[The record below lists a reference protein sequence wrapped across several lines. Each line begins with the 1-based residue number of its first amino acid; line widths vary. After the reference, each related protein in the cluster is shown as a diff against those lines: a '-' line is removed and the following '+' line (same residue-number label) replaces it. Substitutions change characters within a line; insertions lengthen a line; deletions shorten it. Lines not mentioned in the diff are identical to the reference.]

1 MFFALFSSLVV
12 PSFAQANPALVQSL
26 SVRHGAPSCATLTA
40 TAEELADVVTHVA
53 MPPWVPMRAATC
65 LVEQHAEGSEPQF
78 LAWVTEPEKLGLGRL
93 LLRRLDGLPDALA
106 LRIVQTGVHGP
117 LRDEVIH
124 TASQDPRP
132 EVQQRAASALE
143 TP

>member
-1 MFFALFSSLVV
+1 MFFALFSWLVA
-12 PSFAQANPALVQSL
+12 PCFAQANPALVQSL
-26 SVRHGAPSCATLTA
+26 SARHAAPPCATLTA
-40 TAEELADVVTHVA
+40 TAEELAEVVTNVA

-65 LVEQHAEGSEPQF
+65 LVEQHAEGSESHF
-78 LAWVTEPEKLGLGRL
+78 LSWVTEPEKLGLGRL

-106 LRIVQTGVHGP
+106 LRIVQAGIEGP
-117 LRDEVIH
+117 LRDEVIQ

-132 EVQQRAASALE
+132 EVQQHAASALG

>member
-1 MFFALFSSLVV
+1 MFFALFSWLVA
-12 PSFAQANPALVQSL
+12 PCFAQPNPVLVQSL
-26 SVRHGAPSCATLTA
+26 SARHAAPSCAALTA
-40 TAEELADVVTHVA
+40 TVEELAEVVTNVT

-65 LVEQHAEGSEPQF
+65 LIEQHAEASEAHF
-78 LAWVTEPEKLGLGRL
+78 LSWITEPEQLGLGRL
-93 LLRRLDGLPDALA
+93 LLRRLDGLDDALA
-106 LRIVQTGVHGP
+106 LRIVQTGIDGP

-132 EVQQRAASALE
+132 ELQQRAASALG